1 MTSDST
7 IGSRT
12 VDPARFRSHEE
23 TMGSYGVFPDEG
35 PASVGLTDVPG
46 EALNELSVGDGM
58 AIEEVPLGGR
68 TRSSFDK

>member
-1 MTSDST
+1 
-7 IGSRT
+7 
-12 VDPARFRSHEE
+12 
-23 TMGSYGVFPDEG
+23 MGSYGVFPDEG

>member
-23 TMGSYGVFPDEG
+23 TTGSYGAFPDEG
-35 PASVGLTDVPG
+35 PAGSTDV
-46 EALNELSVGDGM
+46 ALNELSVGDGM
-58 AIEEVPLGGR
+58 AIEEVPL
-68 TRSSFDK
+68 

>member
-23 TMGSYGVFPDEG
+23 TTCGHGVFPDEG
-35 PASVGLTDVPG
+35 PVGSTNVPG
-46 EALNELSVGDGM
+46 QAINELSVRDGM
-58 AIEEVPLGGR
+58 AIEEVSL
-68 TRSSFDK
+68 